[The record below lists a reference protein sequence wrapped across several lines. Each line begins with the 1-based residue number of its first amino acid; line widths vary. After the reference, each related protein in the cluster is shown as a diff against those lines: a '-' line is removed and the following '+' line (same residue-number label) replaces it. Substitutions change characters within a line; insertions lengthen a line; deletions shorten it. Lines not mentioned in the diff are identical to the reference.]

1 MKGLRVGGKALV
13 IKAYTDPTCVGK
25 VVELVEFVLGGNSYH
40 SPITGNHFF
49 VDETSPVWVCLGDVY
64 NFGVNAIRNE
74 YGYGIFGP
82 EQLMPLDDPDTDIT
96 EKEKDLTLET
106 N

>member
-1 MKGLRVGGKALV
+1 MKGLRAGGKALV
-13 IKAYTDPTCVGK
+13 IKAYIDQTCVGK
-25 VVELVEFVLGGNSYH
+25 VVELVELVAGGGAYH
-40 SPITGNHFF
+40 SPISGDHFF
-49 VDETSPVWVCLGDVY
+49 VDETSEVWVCVGDIY
-64 NFGVNAIRNE
+64 NYGILSQANE

-82 EQLMPLDDPDTDIT
+82 EQLMPLDDPDGDII